1 MPTPVVIHVSCPRC
15 GAEVPGLGPGQ
26 RKPCPYCKT
35 ELAMPRLDPT
45 RVEMPQTV
53 VADVATAR
61 PRGGC
66 LALASL
72 SVVGVILAAAVGAAV
87 WAQQRA
93 EADTARRVNATIEE
107 VRRVQQTAF
116 DQVNAA
122 QREAERSVLDATR
135 AQRQASCELRAR
147 TRCEHEC
154 RRRPAK
160 CDECL
165 PREMGVCASR

>member
-1 MPTPVVIHVSCPRC
+1 MATPVVIHVSCPRC

-53 VADVATAR
+53 VADVATAHH
-61 PRGGC
+61 RGGC

-72 SVVGVILAAAVGAAV
+72 SVVGVILVAVVGVVGAAV

-93 EADTARRVNATIEE
+93 EADTARRVNATMEQ
-107 VRRVQQTAF
+107 VRRVQQSAF

-122 QREAERSVLDATR
+122 QREALDSTR

-147 TRCEHEC
+147 TRCDHEC
-154 RRRPAK
+154 RQHPVK

-165 PREMGVCASR
+165 PRELGVCASQ